1 MKLFDTTVHKL
12 KHDVIKEIIHNEYYK
27 DYKDI
32 YLEIPKKI
40 SPGPKAHLRCCVY
53 KERAILQERIRLAL
67 GGNKDNP
74 CIVEVINM
82 ACDECPAGCLYVTPS
97 CRNCLT
103 KRCTEVC
110 PRNAIKSLDKR
121 MIIDRKACVEC
132 GKCISA
138 CPYGAIIQQKRPC
151 ISSCKVKAIS
161 ISNEETAIIDNNK
174 CIGCGACIYQCP
186 FGAIS
191 DKSYIVDAMR
201 ILQNST
207 GDNPY
212 NVYAVVAPAI
222 ISQFRYAK
230 IGQVVTGIK
239 KIGFKGVVEAAF
251 GADIVIH
258 KELEEIK
265 KGHTLTSSCCPAF
278 VSFIEKK
285 FPELLKFVSTSLSPM
300 VEAALVI
307 KRKEPN
313 SKIIF
318 IGPCS
323 AKKLEFKLEKT
334 KGAIDCVISFEE
346 LQAYFSALDIEI
358 ESLEETSMDDA
369 SFYGRIFARSGGV
382 AQGIREN
389 AVKLGIENVK
399 TISMNGLA
407 EINTNLLKL
416 KFNKAE
422 ENFFEGMAC
431 DGGCIGGALCLS
443 HGIKNTQEV
452 DKYGASA
459 SQKQIDHSVSVYESS
474 LEYEKTE

>member
-12 KHDVIKEIIHNEYYK
+12 KHDVIKEIIRNEYYNEYS
-27 DYKDI
+27 DL

-40 SPGPKAHLRCCVY
+40 SPGPKAHLRCCVF
-53 KERAILQERIRLAL
+53 KERAILQERIKLAL
-67 GGNKDNP
+67 GGDNKNP
-74 CIVEVINM
+74 NIVEVIDI

-110 PRNAIKSLDKR
+110 PKNAIKSFDKR
-121 MIIDRKACVEC
+121 MIIDRNVCVEC

-151 ISSCKVKAIS
+151 ISSCKVKAIR
-161 ISNEETAIIDNNK
+161 ITNEDKIIIDIDK

-201 ILQNST
+201 IIRNKQS
-207 GDNPY
+207 DNPY
-212 NVYAVVAPAI
+212 KVYAVVAPSI
-222 ISQFRYAK
+222 ISQFKYAK
-230 IGQVVTGIK
+230 LGQVVTGIK
-239 KIGFKGVVEAAF
+239 AIGFDSVIEAAM

-258 KELEEIK
+258 KELDELK
-265 KGHTLTSSCCPAF
+265 AGHTLTSSCCPAF
-278 VSFIEKK
+278 VSLIEKK
-285 FPELLKFVSTSLSPM
+285 FPELLKYVSSSLSPM

-307 KRKEPN
+307 KRKDPTC
-313 SKIIF
+313 KIIF

-334 KGAIDCVISFEE
+334 KGAIDCVLSFEE
-346 LQAYFSALDIEI
+346 LQAYFSALEIEI
-358 ESLEETSMDDA
+358 ESLEETVMDDA
-369 SFYGRIFARSGGV
+369 SLYGRIFARSGGIT
-382 AQGIREN
+382 QGIREN
-389 AVKLGIENVK
+389 AAKAGLKNINP
-399 TISMNGLA
+399 IAMNGIT
-407 EINTNLLKL
+407 EINANLLKL
-416 KFNKAE
+416 KLNRAE
-422 ENFFEGMAC
+422 ANFFEGMAC

-443 HGIKNTQEV
+443 HGLKNAQEV

-459 SQKQIDHSVSVYESS
+459 TQKEIDHSVMIYEQS
-474 LEYEKTE
+474 LKL